1 MERILHTPLAPAHA
15 CSHPLAVWQEILGTP
30 ATAEVLTDDE
40 VAELQEELHEL
51 GAKLSTAS
59 LNAGGEGG
67 GWAGLRGFRA

>member
-1 MERILHTPLAPAHA
+1 M
-15 CSHPLAVWQEILGTP
+15 WQEILGTP
-30 ATAEVLTDDE
+30 ATAEVLTDAE